1 MAPVLNIPTIRAST
15 HGAFDGEVPSGVS
28 GYPVGITSSSPLCR
42 RGAFQDGNLMDWCW
56 KGIPLTGV
64 VCADQSPGQTD
75 AEGLE
80 VLPYAIITGR
90 HKVLPQDKGVHRAT
104 VEKKP
109 EDVPAD
115 KVV

>member
-1 MAPVLNIPTIRAST
+1 MESVGTLLESPALLRFAGGVHFRMATSWI
-15 HGAFDGEVPSGVS
+15 GA
-28 GYPVGITSSSPLCR
+28 
-42 RGAFQDGNLMDWCW
+42 
-56 KGIPLTGV
+56 GIPLAGV

-115 KVV
+115 EVV